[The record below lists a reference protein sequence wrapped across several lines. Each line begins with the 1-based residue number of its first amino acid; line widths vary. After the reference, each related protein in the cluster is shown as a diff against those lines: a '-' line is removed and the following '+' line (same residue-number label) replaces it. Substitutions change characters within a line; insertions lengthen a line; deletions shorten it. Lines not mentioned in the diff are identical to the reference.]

1 MLRDRTD
8 SDDSEAR
15 RRLNGGPQVIKLVE
29 LHSRRDSFHASFFF
43 SDLSFPFPLAEE
55 QLRD

>member
-1 MLRDRTD
+1 MLRDRTN

-15 RRLNGGPQVIKLVE
+15 SLNGGPRMTKLVE
-29 LHSRRDSFHASFFF
+29 LHSRRDFFPASFFS

-55 QLRD
+55 QLLR